1 MRIGASF
8 NLPQLPQR
16 PSSQTVVT
24 PSAAQDKDSAR
35 SSSTSSAISS
45 TVKTDFD
52 TDFIQARASQSADS
66 GRFYSANRELPLRGQ
81 EAMQTYLTNA
91 GFQFSGAKAELVG
104 VDIYA

>member
-24 PSAAQDKDSAR
+24 PSTVQDKD
-35 SSSTSSAISS
+35 
-45 TVKTDFD
+45 
-52 TDFIQARASQSADS
+52 
-66 GRFYSANRELPLRGQ
+66 SANRELPLRGQ
-81 EAMQTYLTNA
+81 EAMQIYLTNA